1 MESKERIEHLERL
14 LADAMELL
22 EDNKSTLA
30 LFNKQYYSKLKAKV
44 AVYRGKINCRIGPS
58 NASL

>member
-22 EDNKSTLA
+22 EDNKSRLA
-30 LFNKQYYSKLKAKV
+30 LFNKHYYSKLKAKV
-44 AVYRGKINCRIGPS
+44 AAYRGKI
-58 NASL
+58 